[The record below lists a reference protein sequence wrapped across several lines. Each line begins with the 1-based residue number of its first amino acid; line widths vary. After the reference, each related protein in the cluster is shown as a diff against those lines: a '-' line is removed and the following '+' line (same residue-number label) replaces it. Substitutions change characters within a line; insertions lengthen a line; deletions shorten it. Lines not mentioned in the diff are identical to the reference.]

1 MYLDIKKI
9 RKLLADD
16 KRKCDRLNLAA
27 KISHS
32 SSLSSEWSWP
42 LDAENIGGGGAQFKS
57 TKTLTKGK
65 KLKGKTM
72 VIGATGAV
80 GSVCARLLATAFE
93 EVYMVDSHDAKLL
106 SLRESMLD
114 EIKDV
119 NVHITTRSD
128 RFIDDMDVIVTASS
142 PGPGEKILDIE
153 KVKPGCVITDVNR
166 PLNLTIKDAK
176 NDRMS

>member
-57 TKTLTKGK
+57 SKSLTKGK
-65 KLKGKTM
+65 KLKLKIEFPDLGNPLYINSTVAWCK
-72 VIGATGAV
+72 
-80 GSVCARLLATAFE
+80 
-93 EVYMVDSHDAKLL
+93 K
-106 SLRESMLD
+106 
-114 EIKDV
+114 EIKK
-119 NVHITTRSD
+119 NTTKKKTTKSAKQLPVYTVGVRFLKSHQED
-128 RFIDDMDVIVTASS
+128 RHLFVKYLS
-142 PGPGEKILDIE
+142 EKIFTEYLDII
-153 KVKPGCVITDVNR
+153 G
-166 PLNLTIKDAK
+166 
-176 NDRMS
+176 